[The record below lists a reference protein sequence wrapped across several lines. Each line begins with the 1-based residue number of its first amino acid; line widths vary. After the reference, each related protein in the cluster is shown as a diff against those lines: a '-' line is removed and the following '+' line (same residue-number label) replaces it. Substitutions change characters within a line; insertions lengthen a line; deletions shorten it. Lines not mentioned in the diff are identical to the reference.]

1 MTLPIMLFDEAK
13 LKPAF
18 GYVFEQTWVY
28 PYESIV
34 SLLWKFAKQ
43 NHLPG
48 HLTAAQAAKN
58 ITDPYEGVEAYKKKV
73 NITGLARILN
83 LPSKTIRD
91 SLLPEQLQ
99 RSSSPWL
106 RYCKLCLR
114 GGYHSVVHQLNRVG
128 KCPFHEI
135 EVSDICHECGE
146 RTPYRLNARLLN
158 TPYRCAN
165 CRAQYP
171 SLIPSPLR
179 IVPMSKEARRA
190 FTRVRMGS
198 GARQ

>member
-34 SLLWKFAKQ
+34 SLLWKFARQ
-43 NHLPG
+43 NQLPG
-48 HLTAAQAAKN
+48 HLIATQAAKN
-58 ITDPYEGVEAYKKKV
+58 ITDPYEGIEACAKKV
-73 NITGLARILN
+73 DISGLAKALG
-83 LPSKTIRD
+83 LPSKTIRA
-91 SLLPEQLQ
+91 SVLPESLQ

-106 RYCKLCLR
+106 KYCKLCLKD
-114 GGYHSVVHQLNRVG
+114 GYHSVVHQLNRVG
-128 KCPFHEI
+128 KCPFHRI
-135 EVSDICHECGE
+135 DVSDVCPECGG

-158 TPYRCAN
+158 TPYRCAS
-165 CRAQYP
+165 CRAQYAW
-171 SLIPSPLR
+171 LIPSPLR
-179 IVPMSKEARRA
+179 IVPMSKEARTA
-190 FTRVRMGS
+190 FTRVRLGS